1 MTDHV
6 GFEIHV
12 YPEEM
17 NLLVKVFNHFD
28 QTQLNEEEQIVFNKF
43 VDDIKDQVLNY

>member
-1 MTDHV
+1 MIGDI

-28 QTQLNEEEQIVFNKF
+28 QTQLNEEEQIVFNDF
-43 VDDIKDQVLNY
+43 VDSFKDQVLNY

>member
-1 MTDHV
+1 MTDQV
-6 GFEIHV
+6 GIEIYL

-28 QTQLNEEEQIVFNKF
+28 QTQLNEEEQIMFNKF
-43 VDDIKDQVLNY
+43 VDDLKDQVLNY